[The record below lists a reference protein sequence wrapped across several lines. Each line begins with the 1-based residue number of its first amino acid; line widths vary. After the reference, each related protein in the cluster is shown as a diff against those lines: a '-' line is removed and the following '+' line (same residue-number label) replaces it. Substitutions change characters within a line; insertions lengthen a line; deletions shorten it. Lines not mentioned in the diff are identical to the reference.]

1 LVASLTA
8 PDACLRG
15 VARYARQ
22 QGWHLV
28 TDMLF
33 TGTFPRGWKGDGI
46 VALAAYQTDLI
57 RHIQASGAPCVSIAI
72 SDEPLSFASV
82 RGDQVAVGRMAAEH
96 LLERAY
102 RNFAWAPFI
111 GDQINRDRFL
121 GFETHLAEHGRTCQ
135 VLLPMHR
142 RIGGFWHDDWGG
154 YRRALL
160 ARLAKLPRPTAVFA
174 ANDCVAAE
182 ITDACHELDIAVP
195 DEIAVLGVGND
206 ERLCEAASVPISS
219 VALDLEEMAY
229 RAAEALD
236 EIMRGGAVPNALVVS
251 PKRVVTRLSTDNRAV
266 GNSQVARA
274 LSYIAEHFPE
284 RTLSVA
290 EVATAPGAH
299 FSRRDGL
306 HCARSDHKAAHAR
319 GLAPVAHVSAD
330 QGGRNR
336 RLGGLR
342 GQRRILPDVPPL
354 LRGKSQGPP
363 LGQGPCGH
371 RGGGRRAGPRVGVK
385 PADRRSPRL
394 GPYSSRYAFEPAI

>member
-1 LVASLTA
+1 MVRDDTVRRRVLVASLTA

-15 VARYARQ
+15 IARYARQ

-46 VALAAYQTDLI
+46 VALAAYQPDLI

-111 GDQINRDRFL
+111 ADQINRDRFL
-121 GFETHLAEHGRTCQ
+121 GFETHLVEHGCTCQ
-135 VLLPMHR
+135 VLPPMHR
-142 RIGGFWHDDWGG
+142 RIGGCWHDDWGG

-236 EIMRGGAVPNALVVS
+236 EIMRGGAVPHALVVS

-266 GNSQVARA
+266 DNSQVARA

-290 EVATAPGAH
+290 EVVAAIGM
-299 FSRRDGL
+299 SRRHL
-306 HCARSDHKAAHAR
+306 ERSFRAETGCTVHDLIIKRRMQEASRLLRTYPRAKVGDIADLVGFEGRDAFFRTFRRFFGESPKAH
-319 GLAPVAHVSAD
+319 
-330 QGGRNR
+330 
-336 RLGGLR
+336 RLGK
-342 GQRRILPDVPPL
+342 LP
-354 LRGKSQGPP
+354 
-363 LGQGPCGH
+363 
-371 RGGGRRAGPRVGVK
+371 AGSAAEAG
-385 PADRRSPRL
+385 
-394 GPYSSRYAFEPAI
+394 EPTRESA

>member
-1 LVASLTA
+1 VASLTA

-22 QGWHLV
+22 QGWHVV

-46 VALAAYQTDLI
+46 IALAAYQTDLI
-57 RHIQASGAPCVSIAI
+57 RHIHASGTPCVSIAI

-111 GDQINRDRFL
+111 GDQINRDRFR
-121 GFETHLAEHGRTCQ
+121 GFETHLVEQGCTCQ
-135 VLLPMHR
+135 VLPTMHQ
-142 RIGGFWHDDWGG
+142 RIGDYWHDDWGR
-154 YRRALL
+154 YRRTLL
-160 ARLAKLPRPTAVFA
+160 AGLTKLPRPTAVFA

-182 ITDACHELDIAVP
+182 IIDACYELNIAVP
-195 DEIAVLGVGND
+195 EEVAVLGVGND

-229 RAAEALD
+229 RAAAALD
-236 EIMRGGAVPNALVVS
+236 EIMRGGAVPDALVVS

-274 LSYIAEHFPE
+274 LSYIAEHFHE
-284 RTLSVA
+284 RTLSAV
-290 EVATAPGAH
+290 EVVTAIGI
-299 FSRRDGL
+299 SRRQL
-306 HCARSDHKAAHAR
+306 ERSFRTETGCTVHDLIIKRRMQEASRLLRTYPRAKIGDIADLVGFEGSGAFFRTFRRFYGEGPQAH
-319 GLAPVAHVSAD
+319 
-330 QGGRNR
+330 
-336 RLGGLR
+336 RLGKVHAGVAA
-342 GQRRILPDVPPL
+342 VP
-354 LRGKSQGPP
+354 G
-363 LGQGPCGH
+363 
-371 RGGGRRAGPRVGVK
+371 
-385 PADRRSPRL
+385 
-394 GPYSSRYAFEPAI
+394 EPTRESA

>member
-1 LVASLTA
+1 MASLTA

-46 VALAAYQTDLI
+46 IALAAYQTDLL

-111 GDQINRDRFL
+111 GDQINRDRYR
-121 GFETHLAEHGRTCQ
+121 GFETHLVEHGCTCQ
-135 VLLPMHR
+135 VLPTMHR
-142 RIGGFWHDDWGG
+142 RISGYWHDDWGG
-154 YRRALL
+154 YRRTLL
-160 ARLAKLPRPTAVFA
+160 AGLAKLPRATAVFA

-182 ITDACHELDIAVP
+182 ITDACHELSIAVP

-236 EIMRGGAVPNALVVS
+236 AIMRGAAVSDALVVS
-251 PKRVVTRLSTDNRAV
+251 PERVVTRLSTDNRAV

-274 LSYIAEHFPE
+274 LSYIAEHFHE

-290 EVATAPGAH
+290 EVVAAIGI
-299 FSRRDGL
+299 SRRHL
-306 HCARSDHKAAHAR
+306 ERSFRADTGCTVHDLIIKRRMQEASRLLRTYPRAKVGDIADLVGFEGSDAFFRTFRRFFGESPKAHRLGKVQAGIAAEADEPTR
-319 GLAPVAHVSAD
+319 VSA
-330 QGGRNR
+330 
-336 RLGGLR
+336 
-342 GQRRILPDVPPL
+342 
-354 LRGKSQGPP
+354 
-363 LGQGPCGH
+363 
-371 RGGGRRAGPRVGVK
+371 
-385 PADRRSPRL
+385 
-394 GPYSSRYAFEPAI
+394 